1 MWKPSFVAAGPT
13 LHRYIITFTRPS
25 WTQSSLG
32 TRAMDLYKD
41 VHIRSVHDDV
51 SEPRAAPDPV
61 CSCSHGYIT
70 PAAGS
75 CPVPVPV
82 PAVSTLGIIFC
93 ISWIPAASSPQAD
106 LHPYPG
112 PVLPLYLT
120 FPRQKAKCL
129 MSFFIHSY
137 IHTLYVC
144 VEVWIVKDLRPL
156 PRTILMIS
164 GGQNSLHHRL
174 LCGDSEYLVT

>member
-1 MWKPSFVAAGPT
+1 MAAGPT

-25 WTQSSLG
+25 WTQSSLDA
-32 TRAMDLYKD
+32 RAMDLYKD

-75 CPVPVPV
+75 CPSP
-82 PAVSTLGIIFC
+82 SSEHTWDYLLYQLD
-93 ISWIPAASSPQAD
+93 PAASSPQAD

-144 VEVWIVKDLRPL
+144 VEVWIVKDFMPL

-174 LCGDSEYLVT
+174 LCGDSEYSVT

>member
-1 MWKPSFVAAGPT
+1 MAAGPT

-25 WTQSSLG
+25 WTQSSLDA
-32 TRAMDLYKD
+32 RAMDLCKD

-70 PAAGS
+70 PAAV
-75 CPVPVPV
+75 PVPVSV

-144 VEVWIVKDLRPL
+144 VEVWIVKDFMPL

-174 LCGDSEYLVT
+174 LCGDSEYSVT